1 MSLISQMDVQ
11 DVTEHL
17 PLQVY
22 MVRMAFS
29 EIWLDKENHLIT
41 FEIRF

>member
-11 DVTEHL
+11 DITEYL
-17 PLQVY
+17 PLQV
-22 MVRMAFS
+22 VRMAFS
-29 EIWLDKENHLIT
+29 EIWLDKENPLIT